1 MTPTQFLI
9 LMLSFGV
16 VAIGYFALVGIKA
29 TDEIIDYNNK
39 EYLKAIDRI
48 RPSTKRTKK

>member
-1 MTPTQFLI
+1 MTASQFLI
-9 LMLSFGV
+9 LMFSFGV
-16 VAIGYFALVGIKA
+16 VMIAYFALLGIKGTSEA
-29 TDEIIDYNNK
+29 IDYNNK